1 MGVLDELRAESKRK
15 KKREKEILKLYE
27 MPIAQSNII
36 QDNVVYVSI
45 FPEARFSKP
54 VGEDKDITLGL
65 RRFNTMFGVP
75 EFINQVARKGKTFCG
90 CVFLDLEYYKKAY
103 GKCEDLQRFDESC
116 LIWEILYEQAIG
128 TPYSEFQ
135 NIETNFRWH
144 HEIENAK
151 NNVRN
156 TKDYFILMS
165 TFGLDV
171 DKKQDKKGNDI
182 TPPYGEMYKEVKARI
197 EDLDLNV
204 LFAYKTFSD
213 PEKGER
219 FRLIFKTNVPIFS
232 WDIAQAMLILLQA
245 MFPEY
250 FDNNCTNVNRQFHGS
265 NTLIEEKHP
274 LFGKSI
280 EIDKYFRSFEQFLK
294 QKDSS
299 NFSKNMKS
307 YSQKTGINLLNGI
320 FHVRK
325 VTLSKTQL
333 EQLRTEQ
340 LETYNKDI
348 YPEYHFCISG
358 NTCKKFFGS
367 DEAYEN
373 VESLYYYIIT
383 NRRIRKQRR
392 TRVL

>member
-1 MGVLDELRAESKRK
+1 MGVLDEIRAEIKRK

-27 MPIAQSNII
+27 MPIRQSNII
-36 QDNVVYVSI
+36 QDDVVYVSI

-54 VGEDKDITLGL
+54 VGKDREITKGL
-65 RRFNTMFGVP
+65 RLFNTMFSVP
-75 EFINQVARKGKTFCG
+75 EFIKQVAKKGKTFCG

-103 GKCEDLQRFDESC
+103 GKCEDLQRLDESC
-116 LIWEILYEQAIG
+116 FIWEILYEQAIG
-128 TPYSEFQ
+128 TGYYEIQ
-135 NIETNFRWH
+135 NMEANFRWH
-144 HEIENAK
+144 HEIESAE

-171 DKKQDKKGNDI
+171 DKKQDKEGNDI
-182 TPPYGEMYKEVKARI
+182 TPIYGEMYKEVRERI
-197 EDLDLNV
+197 EDLDINV

-219 FRLIFKTNVPIFS
+219 FRLIFKTTVPIFS
-232 WDIAQAMLILLQA
+232 WDIAQAILILLQA

-265 NTLIEEKHP
+265 NTLIEEKSP

-280 EIDKYFRSFEQFLK
+280 EIDKYFRAFEKYLK
-294 QKDSS
+294 EKDSS

-307 YSQKTGINLLNGI
+307 YSQRTGINLLNGI

-325 VTLSKTQL
+325 VMLSKIQL
-333 EQLRTEQ
+333 EQLRAEQ

-348 YPEYHFCISG
+348 YPEYHFCVSG
-358 NTCKKFFGS
+358 CTCKKIFGT
-367 DEAYEN
+367 DNVYEN
-373 VESLYYYIIT
+373 DETLYYYIIAS
-383 NRRIRKQRR
+383 RQIRK
-392 TRVL
+392 

>member
-1 MGVLDELRAESKRK
+1 MNKMGIMDELKVQIKRK
-15 KKREKEILKLYE
+15 KKREKEILKLYK

-36 QDNVVYVSI
+36 QDNVVYISI
-45 FPEARFSKP
+45 FPEARLRKP

-103 GKCEDLQRFDESC
+103 GKCEDLQRLDESC
-116 LIWEILYEQAIG
+116 LIWEILYEEAIG
-128 TPYSEFQ
+128 TPYTEIQ
-135 NIETNFRWH
+135 NMEAIFRWH

-151 NNVRN
+151 NNVKN

-182 TPPYGEMYKEVKARI
+182 TPAYGEMYKEVRARI
-197 EDLDLNV
+197 KDLDLNV

-274 LFGKSI
+274 LFGKSVG
-280 EIDKYFRSFEQFLK
+280 IDKYFRSFEKYLK
-294 QKDSS
+294 EKDSS
-299 NFSKNMKS
+299 NFSKNMKI

-325 VTLSKTQL
+325 VTLSKAQL
-333 EQLRTEQ
+333 EQLKAEQ

-358 NTCKKFFGS
+358 STCKKVFGADKS
-367 DEAYEN
+367 YESA
-373 VESLYYYIIT
+373 ETLYHYIIV
-383 NRRIRKQRR
+383 NR
-392 TRVL
+392 